1 MWARGGGLSRS
12 WDCLGR
18 GALRRGLRGSP
29 SEGPHALCAGG
40 CEEHLN
46 WRAGKAGSGCYYCRE
61 RERKRREERER
72 EREEEKR
79 ERERIAGARAAAAG
93 PAGKWEEGP
102 GLQDPRRPR
111 PRPLHQRRLNAPG
124 TSQGKREPQA
134 GHPTRAASSP
144 DRQWPPLG
152 PGALADAGSPN
163 RYTPT
168 FGAWLSRRDKLITG
182 LSPWWEL

>member
-1 MWARGGGLSRS
+1 MEAASPAAGIAWGGGPCVAVCGDRPRRGSTRCVQADVRS
-12 WDCLGR
+12 ISIGGR
-18 GALRRGLRGSP
+18 GKRDQVVTTA
-29 SEGPHALCAGG
+29 
-40 CEEHLN
+40 
-46 WRAGKAGSGCYYCRE
+46 E
-61 RERKRREERER
+61 RERGREERER

-163 RYTPT
+163 RDTPT
-168 FGAWLSRRDKLITG
+168 FGAWRSRRDKLSTG